1 MEENYT
7 KLKNILNKLFSSLNK
22 EWIPNQLNED
32 GQNTLSEIQKNY
44 EIPKELT
51 YLYLGLKNREDHM
64 IFGNFTF
71 LGLTSINKY
80 GKEMRQDHQEEYV
93 DIAVSYIGMG
103 HYWVISWHKDQRKY
117 FIRMD
122 GGSNT
127 YDANDN
133 YERYV
138 KNKID
143 WNTLVTKKVKINQ
156 NGNLANILMDWKD
169 LIHLLQSFDDVDTL
183 SYNMNI
189 GNYL

>member
-1 MEENYT
+1 MEESYT
-7 KLKNILNKLFSSLNK
+7 KLKNTLNKLFSSLNDK
-22 EWIPNQLNED
+22 WIPNQLNQE
-32 GQNTLSEIQKNY
+32 GQNVLSEIQKNY

-51 YLYLGLKNREDHM
+51 YLYLGLKNQEDS
-64 IFGNFTF
+64 IIYQDFTF
-71 LGLTSINKY
+71 LNLNSINKY
-80 GKEMRQDHQEEYV
+80 AKEMRQDDQEEYI

-103 HYWVISWHKDQRKY
+103 HYWVVSWHKDQRKY

-122 GGSNT
+122 GGSNG
-127 YDANDN
+127 YDAKDN

-143 WNTLVTKKVKINQ
+143 WNTLLTIKVKINQ
-156 NGNLANILMDWKD
+156 NGNLAAILMDWKD
-169 LIHLLQSFDDVDTL
+169 LIHLLESFNDIDTL